1 MTGGVRNAKRQKKR
15 KSVDKTEVKAKIAET
30 LRTSRNLKPGAIQ
43 HLRTI
48 QNTIRKGS

>member
-1 MTGGVRNAKRQKKR
+1 MAGAIRNAKRRKER
-15 KSVDKTEVKAKIAET
+15 KSVNKAEAKAKIAE
-30 LRTSRNLKPGAIQ
+30 TSRNLKPGAIQ